1 MNFLFAIALLVV
13 SYVIQVAIT
22 PKPEVPK
29 AASIDEFD
37 LPQMEEGTPQAVVF
51 GDVWTP
57 DWLVLWYGDLRTS
70 PLRAG
75 GGKK

>member
-1 MNFLFAIALLVV
+1 MNFIFAIALLVA
-13 SYVIQVAIT
+13 SYTVQILLT
-22 PKPEVPK
+22 PKPTVPK
-29 AASIDEFD
+29 AASLDEFD
-37 LPQMEEGTPQAVVF
+37 LPQIEEGTPQAVVF

-70 PLRAG
+70 PIKSN